1 MANLILSDSVMSMI
15 DMLNGEEFKTLVKSL
30 HFYYKF
36 GEMPKIPED
45 ETMVIK
51 IFNTEKK
58 FLDYCRSKYEKTV
71 ANNKVKKQRKKK
83 IDEID
88 TSLLDSE
95 LEDKIKKTYFR

>member
-1 MANLILSDSVMSMI
+1 MGNLILSDNVIAMS
-15 DMLNGEEFKTLVKSL
+15 DMLNDKQFKILIKAL

-51 IFNTEKK
+51 IFNTEKN

-71 ANNKVKKQRKKK
+71 TNNKVKKQRKKK
-83 IDEID
+83 INEID
-88 TSLLDSE
+88 TSLFNSE
-95 LEDKIKKTYFR
+95 LEEEIKKTYFR